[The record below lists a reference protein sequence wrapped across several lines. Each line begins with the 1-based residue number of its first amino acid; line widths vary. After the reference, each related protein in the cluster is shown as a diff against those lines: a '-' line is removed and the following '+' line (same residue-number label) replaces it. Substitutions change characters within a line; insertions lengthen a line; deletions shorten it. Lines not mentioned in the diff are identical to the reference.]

1 MGIIIMSDIRLTT
14 FTDPM
19 MGLSYESEPMYRK
32 LETHF
37 ANKITLNY
45 KMALL
50 VRNVYDLVN
59 EEDLKVSNEY
69 AISNYNKG
77 LAKIYK
83 SEEMISNMPINMTNF
98 NLFSVENISSYPLNL
113 AYKAVEIIDKSVA
126 ERFLYNLRFA
136 TIVECKKTL
145 DFNVILDVVK
155 DTGIDKNKFIEMY
168 HSSKVKKLLD
178 YDYLIAK
185 NLNIRLLPAYCLQI
199 GNRNVLIKKLIDY
212 DGIVDLISKMSN
224 KKVKPN
230 IVHFT
235 LDDFKILLNK
245 HPIISPIEVMEA
257 YDFRSIDDVKKNIGP
272 MIVNNEIEIKEV
284 HNGWFIYKK

>member
-1 MGIIIMSDIRLTT
+1 MSDIRLTT

>member
-1 MGIIIMSDIRLTT
+1 MRDIRLTT

-37 ANKITLNY
+37 ADKITFNY

-59 EEDLKVSNEY
+59 EDDLKVSNEY
-69 AISNYNKG
+69 AISNYNKR
-77 LAKIYK
+77 LADIYK

-98 NLFSVENISSYPLNL
+98 NLFSVDNTSSYPLNL
-113 AYKAVEIIDKSVA
+113 AYKSIEIINKNVA

-136 TIVECKKTL
+136 IIVDCKKAL

-155 DTGIDKNKFIEMY
+155 ATGIDEKKFIETY
-168 HSSKVKKLLD
+168 NGNKAKQLLD
-178 YDYLIAK
+178 YDYIIAE
-185 NLNIRLLPAYCLQI
+185 NLNIRLLPAYYLQVQDKK
-199 GNRNVLIKKLIDY
+199 VLIKNLIDY
-212 DGIVDLISKMSN
+212 DGIVELIAKMSSD
-224 KKVKPN
+224 KIKPN
-230 IVHFT
+230 KVVFSIEN
-235 LDDFKILLNK
+235 FKNLLNR

-257 YDFRSIDDVKKNIGP
+257 YDFSSIDDVEKSIHP
-272 MIVNNEIEIKEV
+272 IIINNEIEIKEV
-284 HNGWFIYKK
+284 HNGWFICKK

>member
-1 MGIIIMSDIRLTT
+1 MSDIRLTT

-83 SEEMISNMPINMTNF
+83 SEEMISNMPIDMTNF

-168 HSSKVKKLLD
+168 HSSKVKQLFD

>member
-1 MGIIIMSDIRLTT
+1 MSDIRLTT

-83 SEEMISNMPINMTNF
+83 SEEMISNMPIDMTNF

-257 YDFRSIDDVKKNIGP
+257 
-272 MIVNNEIEIKEV
+272 
-284 HNGWFIYKK
+284 